1 LLWSR
6 KGSTYRIDRAGLHA
20 CVAWIDNKTKKNARG
35 MPWNDNANPGPWGSP
50 PGGGDDDR
58 KDVPARRPQDNG
70 GGSRGP
76 RGTGGPDLNA
86 GFEQLRRRF
95 SGLFGGGGGRG
106 LRPGVLAAIGAAVV
120 ALWALSGFYV
130 VQPNEQAVV
139 MTFGAW
145 TRSELPGLRYH
156 LPTPIE
162 SVEKVPVLSLNRL
175 DLGGGGTA
183 DTDIPQE
190 SLMLTRDLDIVDL
203 SWTVTWRIADA
214 GRYVFSLKPPQEDA
228 VKAVAESA
236 MREIVGKTEL
246 DSIFGNGRG
255 KAQLETAALMQK
267 TLDGWGAGITIVE
280 VQIKSVNP
288 PNEVLA
294 AFRDVTSA
302 GQDRDSAV
310 NVANAYRNRVV
321 NEAKGTAA
329 QITQSAEAYKEQAVR
344 TALGDA
350 ARFNAIDA
358 EYRKSPQATRE
369 RLYLETMERVLAN
382 SKKVVIPAGK
392 NGTTAPIILPPSL
405 FRSGSDAAPAPAAA
419 AAPAP
424 APQQA
429 PQQ

>member
-1 LLWSR
+1 
-6 KGSTYRIDRAGLHA
+6 
-20 CVAWIDNKTKKNARG
+20 

-50 PGGGDDDR
+50 PPGDDGER
-58 KDVPARRPQDNG
+58 KDVPARRPQNG
-70 GGSRGP
+70 GGRGP
-76 RGTGGPDLNA
+76 RGPGPDLNA
-86 GFEQLRRRF
+86 GFEELRRRLRD
-95 SGLFGGGGGRG
+95 LFGGGGRG
-106 LRPGVLAAIGAAVV
+106 VRPGVIVAIAAAAV

-130 VQPNEQAVV
+130 VQPQEEAVV
-139 MTFGAW
+139 TTFGAY
-145 TRSELPGLRYH
+145 TRSESPGLRYH

-162 SVEKVPVLSLNRL
+162 RVEKVPVLSLNRL

-190 SLMLTRDLDIVDL
+190 SLMLTSDLDIVDL

-214 GRYVFSLKPPQEDA
+214 SRYLFSTKNPEDA

-236 MREIVGKTEL
+236 MREVVGKTEL
-246 DSIFGNGRG
+246 DSIFGSGRG
-255 KAQLETAALMQK
+255 KVQLQTADLMQR

-302 GQDRDSAV
+302 QQDKDSAV
-310 NVANAYRNRVV
+310 NEADAYRNRVI
-321 NEAKGTAA
+321 NEAKGTAS
-329 QITQSAEAYKEQAVR
+329 QITQSAEAYREQAVR

-350 ARFNAIDA
+350 ARFNSIDA

-382 SKKVVIPAGK
+382 SRKVVIPGGK
-392 NGTTAPIILPPSL
+392 NGTTAPIVLPPDL
-405 FRSGSDAAPAPAAA
+405 FRPRSEPAAPSAPSAPPASAPAPEGQ
-419 AAPAP
+419 
-424 APQQA
+424 QQA
-429 PQQ
+429 PQP

>member
-1 LLWSR
+1 
-6 KGSTYRIDRAGLHA
+6 
-20 CVAWIDNKTKKNARG
+20 

-50 PGGGDDDR
+50 PPGEDGER
-58 KDVPARRPQDNG
+58 KDVPARRPQNNG
-70 GGSRGP
+70 GGPKGP
-76 RGTGGPDLNA
+76 RGPGPGGPDLNA
-86 GFEQLRRRF
+86 GFERIRRRLSDLF
-95 SGLFGGGGGRG
+95 SGGGRG
-106 LRPGVLAAIGAAVV
+106 VRPGALAAIAGAV
-120 ALWALSGFYV
+120 AAFWALSGFYV

-139 MTFGAW
+139 TTFGAW

-162 SVEKVPVLSLNRL
+162 HVEKVPVLSLNRL

-183 DTDIPQE
+183 ETDVPQE
-190 SLMLTRDLDIVDL
+190 SLMLTSDLDIVDL

-214 GRYVFSLKPPQEDA
+214 GRYIFATRAPEEA

-236 MREIVGKTEL
+236 MREVVGKTQV

-255 KAQLETAALMQK
+255 KVQLQTADLMQK
-267 TLDGWGAGITIVE
+267 TFDGWGAGITIVE

-302 GQDRDSAV
+302 LQDKDSA
-310 NVANAYRNRVV
+310 ANEADAYRNRVV

-329 QITQSAEAYKEQAVR
+329 QITQSAEAYREQAVR

-358 EYRKSPQATRE
+358 EYRRSPQATRE

-392 NGTTAPIILPPSL
+392 NGTTAPIILPPGL
-405 FRSGSDAAPAPAAA
+405 FRSGGDTASTPPVSAPTP
-419 AAPAP
+419 P
-424 APQQA
+424 PQQA

>member
-1 LLWSR
+1 
-6 KGSTYRIDRAGLHA
+6 
-20 CVAWIDNKTKKNARG
+20 

-50 PGGGDDDR
+50 PGGGDDER

-70 GGSRGP
+70 GGGSRGP
-76 RGTGGPDLNA
+76 RGSGPDLNA

-95 SGLFGGGGGRG
+95 SSLFGGGGRG
-106 LRPGVLAAIGAAVV
+106 LRPGVIVAIGAAVV

-145 TRSELPGLRYH
+145 TRSEAPGLRYH

-162 SVEKVPVLSLNRL
+162 SVEKVPVLTLNRL

-190 SLMLTRDLDIVDL
+190 SLMLTSDLDIVDL

-214 GRYVFSLKPPQEDA
+214 GRFIFSTRAPDDA

-236 MREIVGKTEL
+236 MREIVGKTPL
-246 DSIFGNGRG
+246 DSILVNGRG
-255 KAQLETAALMQK
+255 KAQLQTADLMQK

-288 PNEVLA
+288 PSEVLA

-302 GQDRDSAV
+302 QQDKDSAQ
-310 NVANAYRNRVV
+310 NEADAYRNRVV

-329 QITQSAEAYKEQAVR
+329 QITQSAEAYREQAVR

-358 EYRKSPQATRE
+358 EYRRSPQATRQ
-369 RLYLETMERVLAN
+369 RLYLETMERVLLK
-382 SKKVVIPAGK
+382 SKKVVIPGSK
-392 NGTTAPIILPPSL
+392 NGTTAPIVLPPSL
-405 FRSGSDAAPAPAAA
+405 FRSSGDAASGAPA